1 MLQTYKRPI
10 FNNNTTQ
17 DGIYL
22 FTMHSATWFNG
33 HVMQLN
39 GSHSLSC
46 LPNNHNYDKDFSIW
60 YDKVSLSRYKFW
72 NKKKLSGFLEIVERS
87 TQFQNM
93 LSNKVINIIN
103 TIKVSLSAVKRKLI
117 PAQGKVRL
125 SLRLGKQHRHS
136 TPPVSPRTH
145 RTDPHLRPAERRLDT
160 LAEQGVFSNFI
171 AGRHVASVCCYAW
184 QREQESPNCGI
195 TWASRKTTAS
205 TNCCSVFQGVGPSDG
220 RALQCFAAKQ
230 KYRPCFGMA
239 HLVNLSLPY
248 CI

>member
-1 MLQTYKRPI
+1 MV
-10 FNNNTTQ
+10 F
-17 DGIYL
+17 IYL
-22 FTMHSATWFNG
+22 QSTLQHDLMVMFNWMDYIHFLVYQTIIIRTKTSVYG
-33 HVMQLN
+33 MLR
-39 GSHSLSC
+39 SLFDVIS
-46 LPNNHNYDKDFSIW
+46 SEIRR
-60 YDKVSLSRYKFW
+60 S
-72 NKKKLSGFLEIVERS
+72 FLEIVERS

-93 LSNKVINIIN
+93 LSNKVINIIS

-117 PAQGKVRL
+117 PAQGKVWL

-160 LAEQGVFSNFI
+160 LAEQGVLSNFI